1 MGRRNIN
8 EILKICTY
16 LVKIGYKDM
25 GVIYF
30 SWGRCSDGGL

>member
-16 LVKIGYKDM
+16 LVEIEYKGI

-30 SWGRCSDGGL
+30 SWGRCSDGRL